1 MQNINPDIFKA
12 YDIRGVYPDQID
24 GEFAYRLGGAFCRF
38 LINNGEAG
46 NRKIIMARDTRLS
59 SDELAENLIQGITD
73 QSFDV
78 ADLGLASAPLF
89 YWAIIKEKAAG
100 GLMVTASHNPAQYNG
115 FKVCRADSRM
125 VSGETGLFQIRD
137 LMEQAG
143 LETSF
148 NAGKISQVDLKKEYL
163 DFMLSFIK
171 SSQRKPLKIVYDCAN
186 GTMGQEIEEISKLI
200 PGEKEILFADPD
212 GNFPNHEPNPIKPE
226 NMSALK
232 NKIIESGA
240 DLGIAFDGDGDR
252 IVFYDEKGEMVR
264 GDFITALMAE
274 ILLKQNPGKKILSEV
289 RSSRVVNE
297 IIRQNGG
304 IPVLGKSGH
313 SLIKEH
319 MRREN
324 IFFGGEMS
332 GHYFFQELGYID
344 SSLLVAIKILELL
357 SREDKKLSRLVAPLK
372 KYSSSGELNFEVA
385 DPDGVLM
392 AAESHFKG
400 AKGAQVKKI
409 DGLTI
414 EFADW
419 WFNLRKSNT
428 EPLVRLNMEAD
439 SPEILEE
446 KRKELEGLIC
456 G

>member
-1 MQNINPDIFKA
+1 MQNTDPNVFKA
-12 YDIRGVYPDQID
+12 YDIRGIFPDQID
-24 GEFAYRLGGAFCRF
+24 GEFAYKLGGAFCRF
-38 LINNGEAG
+38 LTNNGQAG
-46 NRKIIMARDTRLS
+46 SRKIIIARDARNS
-59 SDELAENLIQGITD
+59 SDELAEDLAQGIAD

-78 ADLGLASAPLF
+78 VDLGLASTPLF

-100 GLMVTASHNPAQYNG
+100 GIIVTASHNPKEYNG
-115 FKVCRADSRM
+115 FKVCRGEARM

-137 LMEQAG
+137 LMEQTG

-148 NAGKISQVDLKKEYL
+148 NSGKISRADLKREYL
-163 DFMLSFIK
+163 DFVAGFIAK
-171 SSQRKPLKIVYDCAN
+171 SNSKPLKIVYDCAN
-186 GTMGQEIEEISKLI
+186 GAIGQEIEKVAPLI
-200 PGEKEILFADPD
+200 PGEHEILFAEPNGD
-212 GNFPNHEPNPIKPE
+212 FPNHEPNPIKPK

-232 NKIIESGA
+232 NKILESGA

-264 GDFITALMAE
+264 GDFVTALAAE
-274 ILLKQNPGKKILSEV
+274 IILKQNPGKKILYEV
-289 RSSRVVNE
+289 RSSRIVPE
-297 IIRQNGG
+297 TIRQNGG
-304 IPVLGKSGH
+304 IPVLGKAGH
-313 SLIKEH
+313 SLIKDH
-319 MRREN
+319 MRGEN

-357 SREDKKLSRLVAPLK
+357 GRENKKLSQIVAPLK
-372 KYSSSGELNFEVA
+372 KYYSSGEVNFEVA
-385 DPDGVLM
+385 DSDQVLG
-392 AAESHFKG
+392 AAESNFKS
-400 AKGAQVKKI
+400 AQGAQVKKI

-414 EFADW
+414 EFPDW